1 MKINELAKINP
12 KTKLEDNSFINYI
25 DTSSVIDGA
34 LLGIQYLD
42 KDYPSR
48 AQRVVEKFDILI
60 SSVRPNLKHNYFVK
74 VDKENLIASTGFIQI
89 RCKTN
94 AVIPQYL
101 YYFLS
106 SEKRV
111 NHYTMI
117 ADSSQT
123 TFPSFNKDVIENLE
137 IDLPNL
143 ETQQHIVDTIGS
155 VDDLIE
161 KMEEKLNK
169 IKEYGGLIF
178 NKTIDCNLI
187 DLLKI
192 AKFEKGKEIGSAN
205 YLDKQK
211 TNSVPYIRVGNLL
224 NGEYD
229 TYVVNSDCPQCD
241 YEDILIA
248 FDGAPGRNII
258 GLKGCYSSG
267 VQKVVCDKENKGYI
281 YFYINSELCQNTI
294 KVHSQGTT
302 ILHASKSI
310 KELKIP
316 IISSD
321 NKNLLNSLFNEMV
334 SLIKQKKK
342 LKKEKDLLLKKYF
355 G

>member
-1 MKINELAKINP
+1 M
-12 KTKLEDNSFINYI
+12 
-25 DTSSVIDGA
+25 
-34 LLGIQYLD
+34 
-42 KDYPSR
+42 
-48 AQRVVEKFDILI
+48 
-60 SSVRPNLKHNYFVK
+60 
-74 VDKENLIASTGFIQI
+74 
-89 RCKTN
+89 
-94 AVIPQYL
+94 
-101 YYFLS
+101 
-106 SEKRV
+106 
-111 NHYTMI
+111 
-117 ADSSQT
+117 
-123 TFPSFNKDVIENLE
+123 
-137 IDLPNL
+137 
-143 ETQQHIVDTIGS
+143 
-155 VDDLIE
+155 IE
-161 KMEEKLNK
+161 KIEQKLNK
-169 IKEYGGLIF
+169 IKEYGDLIF
-178 NKTIDCNLI
+178 KKSTECNLI

-211 TNSVPYIRVGNLL
+211 ANSVPYIRVGNLL

-229 TYVVNSDCPQCD
+229 TFVVSNAFPQCD

-294 KVHSQGTT
+294 KTHSQGTT

-316 IISSD
+316 IISND

-334 SLIKQKKK
+334 SLIKQKNK
-342 LKKEKDLLLKKYF
+342 LKQEKQLLLCKYF
-355 G
+355 N

>member
-1 MKINELAKINP
+1 M
-12 KTKLEDNSFINYI
+12 
-25 DTSSVIDGA
+25 
-34 LLGIQYLD
+34 
-42 KDYPSR
+42 
-48 AQRVVEKFDILI
+48 
-60 SSVRPNLKHNYFVK
+60 
-74 VDKENLIASTGFIQI
+74 
-89 RCKTN
+89 
-94 AVIPQYL
+94 
-101 YYFLS
+101 
-106 SEKRV
+106 
-111 NHYTMI
+111 
-117 ADSSQT
+117 
-123 TFPSFNKDVIENLE
+123 
-137 IDLPNL
+137 
-143 ETQQHIVDTIGS
+143 
-155 VDDLIE
+155 
-161 KMEEKLNK
+161 
-169 IKEYGGLIF
+169 
-178 NKTIDCNLI
+178 
-187 DLLKI
+187 LKI
-192 AKFEKGKEIGSAN
+192 AKFEKGKEIGSSN

-229 TYVVNSDCPQCD
+229 TYMVNSDCPQCD

-316 IISSD
+316 IIS
-321 NKNLLNSLFNEMV
+321 NGIKNLLDSLFNEMV
-334 SLIKQKKK
+334 SLIKQKSK
-342 LKKEKDLLLKKYF
+342 LKQIKSQLLQKYF

>member
-1 MKINELAKINP
+1 MLIKNFAQILNNKIWTNELNSCSYVSTENILTNFGGVCESSNVP
-12 KTKLEDNSFINYI
+12 KGKCTEFH
-25 DTSSVIDGA
+25 T
-34 LLGIQYLD
+34 
-42 KDYPSR
+42 
-48 AQRVVEKFDILI
+48 EDILI
-60 SSVRPNLKHNYFVK
+60 SNIRPYFKKFWFAKFNGGCSNDVLAIRPNKQC
-74 VDKENLIASTGFIQI
+74 IS
-89 RCKTN
+89 R
-94 AVIPQYL
+94 YL
-101 YYFLS
+101 YYALCSNKFVDLYVASCKGTKMPRGNKEVLLNYNLKLPSLS
-106 SEKRV
+106 E
-111 NHYTMI
+111 
-117 ADSSQT
+117 
-123 TFPSFNKDVIENLE
+123 
-137 IDLPNL
+137 
-143 ETQQHIVDTIGS
+143 QQHIVDTIGS

-161 KMEEKLNK
+161 KIEEKLNK

-178 NKTIDCNLI
+178 NKTIDCELI

-205 YLDKQK
+205 YLDKQEA
-211 TNSVPYIRVGNLL
+211 NSVPYIRVGNLL

-258 GLKGCYSSG
+258 GLKGYYSSG

-310 KELKIP
+310 NELKIP
-316 IISSD
+316 IISND
-321 NKNLLNSLFNEMV
+321 IKNLLNSLFNEMV